1 VPASIIR
8 ARTILTEPADR
19 RHWRQIEDGA
29 VLQRDGV
36 VAEIGP
42 AAELIAKHPEVPV
55 VGSGRQVMLPGFVN
69 AHHHIGLTPV
79 QLGSPDMPLELW
91 FVTRL
96 VMRRVDL
103 YLDTLYSA
111 FEMIASG
118 ITTVQHLHG
127 WVPGDLAA
135 VEAGAG
141 EVIRAYEDIGMRV
154 SYSFAFRDQNRLV
167 YQDDKEFTASLP
179 AELRPAL
186 DRHFAR
192 FGLSLADYG
201 PLFEHLRA
209 AHHSKERVKIQL
221 APANLHWC
229 SDAALEMLA
238 DLSARYEAPM
248 HMHLVET
255 AYQKEYARRRGGA
268 TALDYIDRF
277 GFLGPRLTL
286 GHGVWL
292 NEADLDRVA
301 ATGTHICHNCSSNFR
316 LRSGVAP
323 LNAFE
328 KRGINTAIGLDE
340 AGINDDRDM
349 LQEMRMVLRAH
360 RIPGM
365 EDEDVPSPGQVLR
378 MATTGGAATTPYG
391 SAIGTLAVGKAA
403 DLVLIDGD
411 KLAYPYLDP
420 EMPVLEAVVQ
430 RAKSGGVDLVI
441 VAGEVVYE
449 DGRFHSGRPRRSIAG
464 PARVIA
470 ACVQRR
476 RDRAAPAVESA
487 PTPCPAFLRRLFRP
501 RNPPTLLP
509 SELAGVR
516 DREGIPPSCHRTGRC
531 TQLPTEQRV

>member
-1 VPASIIR
+1 VPSSIIR
-8 ARTILTEPADR
+8 ARTIFTEPADR
-19 RHWRQIEDGA
+19 RRWQQLDDGA

-36 VAEIGP
+36 IAEIGG
-42 AAELIAKHPEVPV
+42 AAELIARHPEVPV
-55 VGSGRQVMLPGFVN
+55 LGTGRQVLLPGFVN
-69 AHHHIGLTPV
+69 AHHHVGLTPV

-96 VMRRVDL
+96 VARRVDL

-111 FEMIASG
+111 FEMIVSG

-127 WVPGDLAA
+127 WLPGGLEA

-141 EVIRAYEDIGMRV
+141 EVIRAYQDIGMRV
-154 SYSFAFRDQNRLV
+154 SYSFALRDQNRLV
-167 YQDDKEFTASLP
+167 YHDDRQFIVGLP
-179 AELRPAL
+179 AELRPL
-186 DRHFAR
+186 LERHFAR
-192 FGLSLADYG
+192 FPLTLADYG
-201 PLFEHLRA
+201 ALFEQLRA
-209 AHHSKERVKIQL
+209 KHHAKERVKIQL

-238 DLSARYEAPM
+238 DLSARYQAPM

-255 AYQKEYARRRGGA
+255 AYQKEYARRRGGG

-292 NEADLDRVA
+292 NEADLDRIA

-328 KRGINTAIGLDE
+328 QRGIDTAIGLDE

-360 RIPGM
+360 RVPGM
-365 EDEDVPSPGQVLR
+365 EDADVPSPGQVLR
-378 MATTGGAATTPYG
+378 MATAGGAATTPFG
-391 SAIGTLAVGKAA
+391 SHIGTLAVGKAA
-403 DLVLIDGD
+403 DLVLIDWD

-420 EMPVLEAVVQ
+420 ETPVLDAVLQ
-430 RAKSGGVDLVI
+430 RAKTDGVDLVM

-449 DGRFHSGRPRRSIAG
+449 GGRFTRVDRDAALRELQDSLQHALGGDEVERRQLSKA
-464 PARVIA
+464 
-470 ACVQRR
+470 
-476 RDRAAPAVESA
+476 
-487 PTPCPAFLRRLFRP
+487 
-501 RNPPTLLP
+501 LLP
-509 SELAGVR
+509 HVRRFYAGYFDPEAHAPYYR
-516 DREGIPPSCHRTGRC
+516 PSS
-531 TQLPTEQRV
+531 RV